1 MRKRQTFCA
10 EENDIAELGI
20 VGLPPNE
27 TARDFELFASRVGWS
42 RPSLSI
48 PHNQPHISL
57 LASSEDWA

>member
-48 PHNQPHISL
+48 PPQP
-57 LASSEDWA
+57 AAYFAVGF

>member
-27 TARDFELFASRVGWS
+27 TARDFELFASRYQF
-42 RPSLSI
+42 R
-48 PHNQPHISL
+48 HNQPHISL